1 MQLVVV
7 DAGRYATKVR
17 NAKGRF
23 SFLSKVSKAHNRH
36 RENLPNDIQIRYQG
50 KDFFIGQLAE
60 REGFSATLMTQ
71 SKVHEHTLLEV
82 LVSCFL
88 AEVPSGEEILLVTAV
103 PIELY
108 DSERERSG
116 IRRLLEGK
124 HEVLVNGVYRVINI
138 AKVVISLECAVA
150 YQTSREMGTIR
161 LVDPG
166 ARTTNYATYKD
177 GIYIGRES
185 GTILHGWDT
194 IRDADPDLMADIIV
208 GEVAKTWNTS
218 DVVKVIGGK
227 AEDLVEPLK
236 LRGFY
241 RTMAPTDAQFAT
253 VDGLW
258 EIGRR
263 LMSNARGL

>member
-1 MQLVVV
+1 
-7 DAGRYATKVR
+7 
-17 NAKGRF
+17 
-23 SFLSKVSKAHNRH
+23 
-36 RENLPNDIQIRYQG
+36 
-50 KDFFIGQLAE
+50 E

-166 ARTTNYATYKD
+166 ARTTNYA
-177 GIYIGRES
+177 
-185 GTILHGWDT
+185 
-194 IRDADPDLMADIIV
+194 
-208 GEVAKTWNTS
+208 
-218 DVVKVIGGK
+218 
-227 AEDLVEPLK
+227 
-236 LRGFY
+236 
-241 RTMAPTDAQFAT
+241 
-253 VDGLW
+253 
-258 EIGRR
+258 
-263 LMSNARGL
+263 